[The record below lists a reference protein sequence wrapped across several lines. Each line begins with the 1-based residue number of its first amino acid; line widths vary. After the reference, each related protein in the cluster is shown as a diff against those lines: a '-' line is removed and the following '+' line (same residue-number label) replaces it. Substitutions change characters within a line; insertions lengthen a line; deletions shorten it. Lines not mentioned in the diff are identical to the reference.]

1 MVQWFMVHG
10 GECTS
15 GAGAGSGAVAV
26 ALAVAGADAISG
38 AGAGV
43 CALTSLGRTS
53 SAMSKLLA
61 PQLLHPGHGVGVAGA
76 YEGAQGGQGGKVAV
90 GHHQGEG

>member
-15 GAGAGSGAVAV
+15 GAGAGSVAVAV
-26 ALAVAGADAISG
+26 AGEGADAISG

-90 GHHQGEG
+90 GHHQGER

>member
-1 MVQWFMVHG
+1 MAILVF
-10 GECTS
+10 S
-15 GAGAGSGAVAV
+15 P
-26 ALAVAGADAISG
+26 ISG

-61 PQLLHPGHGVGVAGA
+61 PHLLHPGHGVGVAGA

-90 GHHQGEG
+90 GHHQGER